1 MVVLAL
7 GMSASANAKECLTE
21 SITTKG
27 KMKITKFMAYPS
39 SLFAWRRAV
48 NNTHGPAYHSWR
60 RAENR
65 DIDCAKVYNAK
76 GKKRW
81 QCTRTARPCAKNGSG
96 GGSHNHGGDTNY
108 DTPPYPGHV
117 METGHV
123 GDDVKVLQQLLDD
136 AGYYVDVDGEFGY
149 KTRTAVKAFQKAEA
163 IQVDGVVG
171 RETWDRLAG

>member
-1 MVVLAL
+1 
-7 GMSASANAKECLTE
+7 
-21 SITTKG
+21 
-27 KMKITKFMAYPS
+27 
-39 SLFAWRRAV
+39 
-48 NNTHGPAYHSWR
+48 
-60 RAENR
+60 
-65 DIDCAKVYNAK
+65 
-76 GKKRW
+76 
-81 QCTRTARPCAKNGSG
+81 
-96 GGSHNHGGDTNY
+96 
-108 DTPPYPGHV
+108 